1 MVRSAAVLRGMK
13 REGVETMEDLTGFV
27 LCSRCGCY
35 RRVELSACDECPR
48 VDAYRAENTV
58 GAEDSASCLDD
69 PELDLA

>member
-1 MVRSAAVLRGMK
+1 
-13 REGVETMEDLTGFV
+13 MENLTGFV

-35 RRVELSACDECPR
+35 RRVELDACDECPR
-48 VDAYRAENTV
+48 VDAYHAAGDV